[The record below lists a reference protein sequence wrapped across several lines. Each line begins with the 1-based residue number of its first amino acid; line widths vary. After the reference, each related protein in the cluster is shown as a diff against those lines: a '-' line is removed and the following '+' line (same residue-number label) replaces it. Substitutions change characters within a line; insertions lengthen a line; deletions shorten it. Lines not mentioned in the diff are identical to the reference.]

1 MPQAEK
7 PATTGA
13 LADIIAA
20 NGGTI
25 PSPDEAIAR
34 AKEQAEIDRF
44 HETVRSIDDLGDYRD
59 EADDPNVLIYGP
71 WLERGGS
78 AFWVSTAGTGKSI
91 ASIQLAH
98 AMSAGL
104 PFCGLRPRR
113 PLKFWVFQSEDSPR
127 RVAQDRIDVRA
138 ELADLHPEVDWQTV
152 GRTIK
157 FPRLDGAVGV
167 AFLASLDHL
176 LAFAEKQGEKPDVII
191 LNPLL
196 AFVGG
201 PISDG
206 AYVTP
211 FLRGGE
217 IGHSPTCGLQSI
229 LERHGVAV
237 LVFHHTPKPPTE
249 KELDGWMKSQFPEY
263 QGAGSSDITNWG
275 RSFVTMMRVK
285 NHPSMVCVTA
295 GKNGA
300 ELGWE
305 RIGGPYRRYIAY
317 SNEPGQS
324 GKGRHAWRELSQEEY
339 DEIVGAAKSDD
350 EKKINDA
357 VAAIVTAIKTAAV
370 APMAS
375 TNGLSKFMEGKGI
388 PRNTLRAAIPIVLAN
403 AEKHRLTVKGIIHP
417 NNKWEDHIG
426 LAENLRAAEHEQEQL
441 RRLKAARQG
450 LAEPPPPPPPPPPPK
465 PTQPPPPPPSPAA
478 SAPSDAPTTP
488 TEEDDGFYE
497 F

>member
-305 RIGGPYRRYIAY
+305 RIGGAYRRYMAY
-317 SNEPGQS
+317 SNEPGVS

-350 EKKINDA
+350 EKKLGEAIAA
-357 VAAIVTAIKTAAV
+357 VVDAIKGAETA
-370 APMAS
+370 PQAS
-375 TNGLSKFMEGKGI
+375 QRGIEPLLAGKGI
-388 PRNTLRAAIPIVLAN
+388 PRNILRTAISTVVGDAASY
-403 AEKHRLTVKGIIHP
+403 RLTIKQIPQPRGRWA
-417 NNKWEDHIG
+417 KFIG
-426 LAENLRAAEHEQEQL
+426 LAENLRTARKTQDQVCKYDEAMNGKSGENKANVEAVEPTVAPADARMDRGNPQE
-441 RRLKAARQG
+441 
-450 LAEPPPPPPPPPPPK
+450 
-465 PTQPPPPPPSPAA
+465 
-478 SAPSDAPTTP
+478 D
-488 TEEDDGFYE
+488 EEDDIF
-497 F
+497 